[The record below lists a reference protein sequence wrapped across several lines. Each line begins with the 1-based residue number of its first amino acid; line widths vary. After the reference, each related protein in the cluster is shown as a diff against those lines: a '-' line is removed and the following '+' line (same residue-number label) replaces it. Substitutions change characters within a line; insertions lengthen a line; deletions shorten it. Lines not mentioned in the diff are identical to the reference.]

1 MRLDIRLPIGLMFA
15 VIGALLVVYG
25 VALSD
30 KAIYERSLGININF
44 WWGAIL
50 LAFGVVMFWL
60 GRRGTST
67 VRPADDSPEGRK
79 IEQREARVEQAGRQ
93 KRGGH

>member
-1 MRLDIRLPIGLMFA
+1 MACDFRQRDLP
-15 VIGALLVVYG
+15 
-25 VALSD
+25 
-30 KAIYERSLGININF
+30 AIARININL

-60 GRRGTST
+60 GRRGTSS
-67 VRPADDSPEGRK
+67 VQPADDTAEGRK
-79 IEQREARVEQAGRQ
+79 LEQREASVEATGRG